1 MERKRGD
8 RFCGRS
14 KEVDDLK
21 VDEKF
26 RVESIVVSK
35 GRVRR
40 TRKTEFDDVDDI
52 ITKNVKLKIH

>member
-1 MERKRGD
+1 M
-8 RFCGRS
+8 
-14 KEVDDLK
+14 DDLK